1 MDRSFWAAM
10 GAVGPF
16 RWMELRGVN
25 IAALIHQVVALRTG
39 GYKVDPPPSAAI
51 EPTARNT
58 AICELTASMGIVLFL
73 LRHIIEGNALC
84 PLVVV

>member
-1 MDRSFWAAM
+1 MGCYGGCRAIQMD
-10 GAVGPF
+10 GA
-16 RWMELRGVN
+16 EGVN